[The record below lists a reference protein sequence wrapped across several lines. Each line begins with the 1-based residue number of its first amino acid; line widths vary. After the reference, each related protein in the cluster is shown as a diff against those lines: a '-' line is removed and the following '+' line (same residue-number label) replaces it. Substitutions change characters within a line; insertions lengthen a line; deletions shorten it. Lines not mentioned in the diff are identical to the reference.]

1 MIEWDEIKW
10 GRAIG
15 IIILAL
21 VIIAGA
27 IFVVNDYIVS
37 NRLKA
42 KLEAQLDD
50 LGNFY
55 ATYKPPSAK
64 DLERMQAQIEDF
76 KKELAKLR
84 PRLETSLDPNSL
96 ENKIRERANWSGV
109 SVDELNF
116 SPVTTEG
123 FLILYPVSI
132 QVSGPNTQLSRFM
145 MEIDNLGLAKRTPEA
160 PAISGNTVK
169 INYQFLAFD
178 LEDWNKSYSCNL
190 GVTLPRLEEVNI
202 NRIKIFK
209 DNLSELK
216 QKVELQKA
224 KLSDASKAL
233 DKECEIQKEIS
244 AYQERI
250 KLSKE
255 LAK

>member
-15 IIILAL
+15 VIILAL
-21 VIIAGA
+21 VIIGGA
-27 IFVVNDYIVS
+27 IFVVNDYVIS
-37 NRLKA
+37 NQLKA
-42 KLEAQLDD
+42 KLEAQLED
-50 LGNFY
+50 LSNFY

-84 PRLETSLDPNSL
+84 PRLETTLDLASL

-109 SVDELNF
+109 RIDELNF
-116 SPVTTEG
+116 LPETTEG
-123 FLILYPVSI
+123 FLTIYPVSI
-132 QVSGPNTQLSRFM
+132 QVSGLNTQLSRFM
-145 MEIDNLGLAKRTPEA
+145 MEIDNLGLAKRAPEA
-160 PAISGNTVK
+160 PAISGNTIK

-190 GVTLPRLEEVNI
+190 GVKPPRLENVNI
-202 NRIKIFK
+202 NRVRIFK
-209 DNLSELK
+209 NNLPELE

-224 KLSDASKAL
+224 KLSDAQKAL
-233 DKECEIQKEIS
+233 DKECEIQREIS

-250 KLSKE
+250 KVSKK